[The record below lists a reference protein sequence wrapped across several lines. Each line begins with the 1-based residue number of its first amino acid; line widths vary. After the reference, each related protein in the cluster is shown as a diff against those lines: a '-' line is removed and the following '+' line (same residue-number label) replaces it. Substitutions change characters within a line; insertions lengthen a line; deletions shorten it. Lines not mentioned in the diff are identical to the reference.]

1 MKYHIVFKFVAVM
14 LCAIFLLSAVG
25 SGFGILAFTE
35 MELYEKTVDELYDET
50 ITALSE
56 SFAGQTATRY
66 AGNHL
71 GGSPETI
78 LGGYGIF
85 TEGYYAYKLYDPDG
99 TVVDQLDFG
108 EDTNPDAV
116 GRYYSI
122 PVSGR
127 KYMKLISTA
136 PVVDSY
142 EIDGITTYG
151 KNVINNIPYDG
162 VEVGTIEI
170 AVQGANTD
178 MCYTGSTPLGTLDNE
193 SDGSIRFCS
202 SDMSFFRTGE
212 GLVYG
217 IVFYDMDGQLL
228 YKAANG
234 TSGVGQLRIGEDGYA
249 YFGSYPE
256 ELINATHP
264 PEVQHY
270 QDEYFVYDAVPPGG
284 ATVQEIQVDFLDGD
298 SEGCGSGGGLGVL
311 FYTSEGDI
319 RFNALDSYYF
329 LSHSGPVTHITFKD
343 AQGNLLYEAGSDD
356 GSAVGII
363 YENDDG
369 ILCYEPIRVRGE
381 AVPNTTAPLT
391 EAPGEPETTTA
402 VTEMPTEAPT
412 EVPTEAPDEAPVEIP
427 TAITDNIE
435 RLGVMVA
442 NITFYDEKNY
452 TTSVTRD
459 TAFGYLSRNEDG
471 TVTFRSN
478 QDIALPENVDT
489 EALYHIAFQNAQG
502 QLLYE
507 VQSPNGV
514 GYFSEETQDRLIF
527 ISTVTPADVEA
538 ANAPATTEPVTEPE
552 TSAPVTEA
560 PDETPTLAPTEEA
573 TEIPTE
579 APEEE
584 PTEIPTAKASDIIA
598 EVTEPVIKAYSD
610 DFFYIDYWDSELQEN
625 VRGKFIYEDLPEGYV
640 LELWL
645 LPGAF
650 ELDPIYDLLQFVWDY
665 RAELFYVLGISVFL
679 FAVFAVYLCC
689 AAGRKPGREEIRPS
703 GFNRIPLDVYGAAG
717 GLGIYGL
724 ALLSFEGSYYLLRNS
739 PHVIA
744 PYIAIA
750 GYIAALI
757 IVGFCF
763 ACAAQFKTP
772 GGFWWKNLLFVRA
785 MMLVAKVMT
794 WFERILRLK
803 VFPFLVRAAKFC
815 WRNGIKLC
823 KTLYRYTDKFLTWF
837 VKFAVRATKALW
849 KYGCIVAVAGFKGLE
864 KALTWLGKGLGKIA
878 QRTHA
883 WLHAF
888 LSLLPVTWQ
897 WLLIGLAL
905 LAFLALSLMTRSE
918 AVFILSIVAGLAL
931 VVYGSHCFGI
941 LWDRTKKMSKGD
953 LDTKV
958 DDKLMVGCFKD
969 FAGDLNALADVA
981 MVAAQKQMK
990 SERMKTELITNVSH
1004 DIKTPLTSIINYV
1017 DLLQKPHS
1025 DEEQEV
1031 YLEVLARQS
1040 QQMKKLLEDLIDM
1053 SKASTGNMTVYVT
1066 QLDAK
1071 EALNQVLGEF
1081 ADKLDAAQLIPVV
1094 RQPEEQA
1101 MMLAD
1106 GRLVW
1111 RVLSNVLSNVVKYAM
1126 PGTRVYIDLVSADDI
1141 VQISV
1146 KNISREA
1153 LNVSADELMERFV
1166 RGDASRN
1173 TEGSGLGLNI
1183 ARSLMDIQKGKLEL
1197 LVDGDLF
1204 KVTLTFPTADE

>member
-1 MKYHIVFKFVAVM
+1 MKYHIIFKFVAVM
-14 LCAIFLLSAVG
+14 LCAIFLLSAAG

-50 ITALSE
+50 ITDLSDA
-56 SFAGQTATRY
+56 FAGQIATRY
-66 AGNHL
+66 AGKHL
-71 GGSPETI
+71 GGCPETI
-78 LGGYGIF
+78 LSGYGIF

-108 EDTNPDAV
+108 EDTNPDAAV
-116 GRYYSI
+116 RYYSI
-122 PVSGR
+122 PVTGR

-142 EIDGITTYG
+142 EIDGIPYTVGPVT
-151 KNVINNIPYDG
+151 NRIPYDG

-170 AVQGANTD
+170 VMQGAYTA
-178 MCYTGSTPLGTLDNE
+178 MCYTSSLPLGTLYNE
-193 SDGSIRFCS
+193 SDGTIRFCS
-202 SDMSFFRTGE
+202 SDMDFFRTGD

-217 IVFYDMDGQLL
+217 IAFYGMDRQLL

-256 ELINATHP
+256 ELINATQP
-264 PEVQHY
+264 TMAEAEYQHY

-284 ATVQEIQVDFLDGD
+284 ATVQEIQVDFLDGS
-298 SEGCGSGGGLGVL
+298 SEGCGSDGGLGVL

-319 RFNALDSYYF
+319 RFNALDTYYF
-329 LSHSGPVTHITFKD
+329 LSDTGPVTHIIFED

-363 YENDDG
+363 YENEEG

-402 VTEMPTEAPT
+402 VTEMPTE
-412 EVPTEAPDEAPVEIP
+412 VPTEAPTEAPVEIP
-427 TAITDNIE
+427 TAIADNLE
-435 RLGVMVA
+435 RLGVHVSI
-442 NITFYDEKNY
+442 ITVCDEKGY
-452 TTSVTRD
+452 TTSIERLSP
-459 TAFGYLSRNEDG
+459 FGVLSRNEDG
-471 TVTFRSN
+471 TVTF
-478 QDIALPENVDT
+478 QTYGAMEIPENIGLDT
-489 EALYHIAFQNAQG
+489 LYHIAFRTDQG

-507 VQSPNGV
+507 VQSPEGV
-514 GYFSEETQDRLIF
+514 GAFSQDPYDRQNRLTF
-527 ISTVTPADVEA
+527 TTTVTPADVEA

-552 TSAPVTEA
+552 TSAHVTEG
-560 PDETPTLAPTEEA
+560 PDEPPTLAPTEEP
-573 TEIPTE
+573 TEVPTE
-579 APEEE
+579 AP
-584 PTEIPTAKASDIIA
+584 TEAPSLDTANIIA
-598 EVTEPVIKAYSD
+598 EATEPTTYSGGED
-610 DFFYIDYWDSELQEN
+610 LFSVHYWDSELQEN
-625 VRGKFIYEDLPEGYV
+625 VEGRFTYEDLPEGYV

-650 ELDPIYDLLQFVWDY
+650 ELDPIYDLLQFVWQY
-665 RAELFYVLGISVFL
+665 RAELFYILGISVFL

-689 AAGRKPGREEIRPS
+689 AAGRKPGREEVRAS
-703 GFNRIPLDVYGAAG
+703 GFNRIPLDVYLAAG
-717 GLGIYGL
+717 GLGICAL
-724 ALLSFEGSYYLLRNS
+724 AALSFEGSYYLLRNS

-744 PYIAIA
+744 PYIVIA
-750 GYIAALI
+750 GYIAALV

-763 ACAAQFKTP
+763 ACAAQLKTP
-772 GGFWWKNLLFVRA
+772 GGYWWKNLLFVRA
-785 MMLVAKVMT
+785 MMLIARVMT
-794 WFERILRLK
+794 WFEKLLRLK
-803 VFPFLVRAAKFC
+803 IFPFLIRGLKFC
-815 WRNGIKLC
+815 WRNGIKLA
-823 KTLYRYTDKFLTWF
+823 KALYRYTERFLTWF
-837 VKFAVRATKALW
+837 VKFTIRVTKALW
-849 KYGCIVAVAGFKGLE
+849 KYGCIFAVTGFHALE
-864 KALTWLGKGLGKIA
+864 KTLTWLGKGLGKIA

-883 WLHAF
+883 WTHAF

-918 AVFILSIVAGLAL
+918 AVFILSILAGLAL

-941 LWDRTKKMSKGD
+941 LWDSTKKMSKGD

-958 DDKLMVGCFKD
+958 DDKLMIGCFKD
-969 FAGDLNALADVA
+969 FADDLNALADVA
-981 MVAAQKQMK
+981 VVAAQKQMK

-1025 DEEQEV
+1025 DDEQEV
-1031 YLEVLARQS
+1031 YLEVLSRQS

-1053 SKASTGNMTVYVT
+1053 SKASTGNMTVYIT
-1066 QLDAK
+1066 PLDAK
-1071 EALNQVLGEF
+1071 EALSQVMGEF
-1081 ADKLDAAQLIPVV
+1081 ADKLEAAQLIPMV
-1094 RQPEEQA
+1094 RQPEEDVY
-1101 MMLAD
+1101 MLSD
-1106 GRLVW
+1106 GKLAW
-1111 RVLSNVLSNVVKYAM
+1111 RVLSNVLGNVVKYAM
-1126 PGTRVYIDLVSADDI
+1126 PGTRVYIDLVKADGT

-1146 KNISREA
+1146 KNISREE

-1183 ARSLMDIQKGKLEL
+1183 AKSLMDIQKGKLEL

-1204 KVTLTFPTADE
+1204 KVTLTFPGANA